1 LEGGM
6 DHLTTALASKVNV
19 KTGAT
24 VQAVEEITG
33 GARVSYSIDGESR
46 TEDFRAC
53 VLAVPPAI
61 VARLLQPLPQTLAE
75 AFAALPYACSTNV
88 HFALSKPIGGRMQII
103 FPPHSEAPDLTTVV
117 FEHNKGPG
125 R

>member
-1 LEGGM
+1 WQRDPEGTPLVDLFWGLKAFAPSMYALEGGM

-88 HFALSKPIGGRMQII
+88 H
-103 FPPHSEAPDLTTVV
+103 
-117 FEHNKGPG
+117 
-125 R
+125 